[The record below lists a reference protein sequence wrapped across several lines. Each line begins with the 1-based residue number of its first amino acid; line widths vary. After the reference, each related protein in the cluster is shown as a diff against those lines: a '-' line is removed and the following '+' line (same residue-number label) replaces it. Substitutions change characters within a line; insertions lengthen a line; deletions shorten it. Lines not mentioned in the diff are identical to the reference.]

1 MAMRQQ
7 ALGMFLALNRC
18 AWTLCVLAILSMSLN
33 AQDVKGIVIEQ
44 PANVQAAEG
53 KAAAGKAA
61 AGKVGDVQVD
71 VQIVVVTAVVAPAAV
86 EDDTNQAAKT
96 KSDKVSDKVI
106 EKIPRAFDRN
116 RPEPEEEVEAPKK
129 NAMVN
134 FAMDPDRW
142 TDVIYSQ
149 LGGSE
154 ATFEQQ
160 QRRRV
165 RSTIN
170 RIELICTVDE
180 KIREKVQETAE
191 LEIQRF
197 KTEVLALATQGP
209 RNPTQEEYSEFY
221 NKVFK
226 LTERFRQ
233 QNQANAGRKTMP
245 LWQKV
250 LYSNL
255 SEQNKEDLEKDN
267 RKRAEYRQQVVRL
280 EVLLRV
286 SRRLGLT
293 SKQREKLEPYT
304 LSNTEAWKT
313 FDQAWLTLQ
322 QFPDKEKR
330 DIFTPEQIQEL
341 KKPLEHS
348 DDLQLVIREFG
359 DDL

>member
-1 MAMRQQ
+1 MITPRFDNPFSMKVRTVRTLAHS
-7 ALGMFLALNRC
+7 AILHSALALY
-18 AWTLCVLAILSMSLN
+18 ALATMSLRLE
-33 AQDVKGIVIEQ
+33 AQDVTVVEVVVGQ
-44 PANVQAAEG
+44 
-53 KAAAGKAA
+53 AAAG
-61 AGKVGDVQVD
+61 Q
-71 VQIVVVTAVVAPAAV
+71 AAV
-86 EDDTNQAAKT
+86 KEDAKQGAKP
-96 KSDKVSDKVI
+96 KSDKGSEKVS

-170 RIELICTVDE
+170 RIELICTIDE

-233 QNQANAGRKTMP
+233 QNQPNAARKMP

-255 SEQNKEDLEKDN
+255 SDQNKEELEKDN

-280 EVLLRV
+280 EVLLRI

-313 FDQAWLTLQ
+313 LDQAWQTLQ
-322 QFPDKEKR
+322 QFPEKEKR
-330 DIFTPEQIQEL
+330 EIFTPEQIQEL

>member
-1 MAMRQQ
+1 MVTTRFDNSLVKKVRSARTFC
-7 ALGMFLALNRC
+7 LL
-18 AWTLCVLAILSMSLN
+18 VVVSMSMGLQ
-33 AQDVKGIVIEQ
+33 AQEAKEIVIEQ
-44 PANVQAAEG
+44 
-53 KAAAGKAA
+53 AAAGKAA
-61 AGKVGDVQVD
+61 AGIIAD
-71 VQIVVVTAVVAPAAV
+71 VQIVVAPAVAAPAAV
-86 EDDTNQAAKT
+86 KDDPKQAAKP
-96 KSDKVSDKVI
+96 KSDKATDKANDKVI

-233 QNQANAGRKTMP
+233 QNQANASRKTMP

-255 SEQNKEDLEKDN
+255 SDQNKEDLEKDN

-313 FDQAWLTLQ
+313 LDQAWQTLQ

>member
-1 MAMRQQ
+1 MTTPRFDNPFSMKVRTVRTLAHS
-7 ALGMFLALNRC
+7 AILHSALALY
-18 AWTLCVLAILSMSLN
+18 ALATMSLRLE
-33 AQDVKGIVIEQ
+33 AQDVTVVEVVVGQ
-44 PANVQAAEG
+44 
-53 KAAAGKAA
+53 AAAG
-61 AGKVGDVQVD
+61 QV
-71 VQIVVVTAVVAPAAV
+71 AVK
-86 EDDTNQAAKT
+86 EDAKQGAKP
-96 KSDKVSDKVI
+96 KSDKVSDKVT

-170 RIELICTVDE
+170 RIELICTIDE

-233 QNQANAGRKTMP
+233 QNQPNAARKMP

-255 SEQNKEDLEKDN
+255 SDQNKEELEKDN

-280 EVLLRV
+280 EVLLRI

-313 FDQAWLTLQ
+313 LDQAWQTLQ
-322 QFPDKEKR
+322 QFPEKEKR
-330 DIFTPEQIQEL
+330 EIFTPEQIQEL

>member
-1 MAMRQQ
+1 MTTPRFDNPLSMKVRRIRFLVHSAILHC
-7 ALGMFLALNRC
+7 ALALY
-18 AWTLCVLAILSMSLN
+18 ALATMSLRLE
-33 AQDVKGIVIEQ
+33 AQDVTVVEVVVGQ
-44 PANVQAAEG
+44 
-53 KAAAGKAA
+53 AAAG
-61 AGKVGDVQVD
+61 Q
-71 VQIVVVTAVVAPAAV
+71 AAV
-86 EDDTNQAAKT
+86 KEDAKQGAKP
-96 KSDKVSDKVI
+96 KSDKGSEKVSEKVS

-170 RIELICTVDE
+170 RIELICTIDE

-233 QNQANAGRKTMP
+233 QNQPNAARKMP

-255 SEQNKEDLEKDN
+255 SDQNKE
-267 RKRAEYRQQVVRL
+267 
-280 EVLLRV
+280 
-286 SRRLGLT
+286 
-293 SKQREKLEPYT
+293 
-304 LSNTEAWKT
+304 
-313 FDQAWLTLQ
+313 
-322 QFPDKEKR
+322 
-330 DIFTPEQIQEL
+330 
-341 KKPLEHS
+341 
-348 DDLQLVIREFG
+348 
-359 DDL
+359 

>member
-1 MAMRQQ
+1 MLTRSIEFKTQVRDSSGRWTSDRLTA
-7 ALGMFLALNRC
+7 ARC
-18 AWTLCVLAILSMSLN
+18 AKAGVLVLFAYCVSVLDVSEAQELAV
-33 AQDVKGIVIEQ
+33 A
-44 PANVQAAEG
+44 
-53 KAAAGKAA
+53 KAA
-61 AGKVGDVQVD
+61 VG
-71 VQIVVVTAVVAPAAV
+71 
-86 EDDTNQAAKT
+86 EDT
-96 KSDKVSDKVI
+96 KQSDKPKDKTDKTDKTA

-116 RPEPEEEVEAPKK
+116 RPEPEEEIEAPKK
-129 NAMVN
+129 NAVVN

-142 TDVIYSQ
+142 SDVIYSQ

-170 RIELICTVDE
+170 RIELICTIDQQ
-180 KIREKVQETAE
+180 IREKVQATAE

-221 NKVFK
+221 NRVFK
-226 LTERFRQ
+226 LTERYRQ
-233 QNQANAGRKTMP
+233 QNQPNTARKMP

-250 LYSNL
+250 LFSNL
-255 SEQNKEDLEKDN
+255 GDDQKSELEKDSQ
-267 RKRAEYRQQVVRL
+267 RRAEYKQQIVRL
-280 EVLLRV
+280 EVLQRV

-313 FDQAWLTLQ
+313 FDQAWQTLQ
-322 QFPDKEKR
+322 QFPEKEKK
-330 DIFTPEQIQEL
+330 DILTPEQIQEL
-341 KKPLEHS
+341 KKPLEQT

>member
-1 MAMRQQ
+1 MFTSRLETSPLCWLRAFAIVVLFAAASNAQ
-7 ALGMFLALNRC
+7 A
-18 AWTLCVLAILSMSLN
+18 VLA
-33 AQDVKGIVIEQ
+33 QQ
-44 PANVQAAEG
+44 
-53 KAAAGKAA
+53 
-61 AGKVGDVQVD
+61 
-71 VQIVVVTAVVAPAAV
+71 AAV
-86 EDDTNQAAKT
+86 EVQELNAVRVLAKDDTKKADEP
-96 KSDKVSDKVI
+96 KSDKSGKSS

-142 TDVIYSQ
+142 ADVIYSQ
-149 LGGSE
+149 LGGAE

-165 RSTIN
+165 RSTLN
-170 RIELICTVDE
+170 RIELICTIDE
-180 KIREKVQETAE
+180 QIREKVQATAE

-197 KTEVLALATQGP
+197 KTEVLALAAQGP
-209 RNPTQEEYSEFY
+209 RNPTQDEYSEFY

-226 LTERFRQ
+226 LTERYRM
-233 QNQANAGRKTMP
+233 QNQPNGTRKMP

-250 LYSNL
+250 LFSNL
-255 SEQNKEDLEKDN
+255 SEQHKQELEKDN
-267 RKRAEYRQQVVRL
+267 QKRAEYRQQIVRL
-280 EVLLRV
+280 EVLQRV
-286 SRRLGLT
+286 SRRLGL
-293 SKQREKLEPYT
+293 SAKQRDKLEPYT

-313 FDQAWLTLQ
+313 LEQAWATLQ
-322 QFPDKEKR
+322 QFPEKEKR

-341 KKPLEHS
+341 KKPLEQS

>member
-1 MAMRQQ
+1 MTTPRFDNPLSMKVRRIRPLVHSAILHS
-7 ALGMFLALNRC
+7 ALALY
-18 AWTLCVLAILSMSLN
+18 ALATMSLRLE
-33 AQDVKGIVIEQ
+33 AQDVTVVEAAIG
-44 PANVQAAEG
+44 QAAV
-53 KAAAGKAA
+53 K
-61 AGKVGDVQVD
+61 
-71 VQIVVVTAVVAPAAV
+71 
-86 EDDTNQAAKT
+86 EDAKQGAKP
-96 KSDKVSDKVI
+96 KSDKGSDRAV

-170 RIELICTVDE
+170 RIELICTIDE

-233 QNQANAGRKTMP
+233 QNQPNAARKMP

-255 SEQNKEDLEKDN
+255 SDQNKEELEKDN

-280 EVLLRV
+280 EVLLRI

-313 FDQAWLTLQ
+313 LDQAWLTLQ
-322 QFPDKEKR
+322 QFPEKEKR
-330 DIFTPEQIQEL
+330 EIFTPEQIQEL

>member
-1 MAMRQQ
+1 MGTPSFDNLLSMNVRRIQSIVRSD
-7 ALGMFLALNRC
+7 LALFASAFMIAAVNV
-18 AWTLCVLAILSMSLN
+18 ATLNFELK
-33 AQDVKGIVIEQ
+33 AQDVTVVDVPVG
-44 PANVQAAEG
+44 QAA
-53 KAAAGKAA
+53 
-61 AGKVGDVQVD
+61 VGQ
-71 VQIVVVTAVVAPAAV
+71 AAV
-86 EDDTNQAAKT
+86 KEDAKQAAKP
-96 KSDKVSDKVI
+96 KSDKAPEKAPEKATDKATDKVT

-142 TDVIYSQ
+142 SDVIYSQ

-170 RIELICTVDE
+170 RIELICTIDE

-226 LTERFRQ
+226 LTERFRV
-233 QNQANAGRKTMP
+233 QNQPNAARKMP

-250 LYSNL
+250 LFSNL
-255 SEQNKEDLEKDN
+255 SDQNKQDLEKDN
-267 RKRAEYRQQVVRL
+267 RARNEYKQRVVRL
-280 EVLLRV
+280 EVLLRI

-293 SKQREKLEPYT
+293 SKQRDKLEPYT
-304 LSNTEAWKT
+304 LSNTESWKT
-313 FDQAWLTLQ
+313 LDQAWQTLQ

>member
-1 MAMRQQ
+1 MFTSRLETSPLCWLRAIAIVVLLAAASHAQ
-7 ALGMFLALNRC
+7 A
-18 AWTLCVLAILSMSLN
+18 VLA
-33 AQDVKGIVIEQ
+33 QQ
-44 PANVQAAEG
+44 PAVQEV
-53 KAAAGKAA
+53 KAAKALA
-61 AGKVGDVQVD
+61 K
-71 VQIVVVTAVVAPAAV
+71 
-86 EDDTNQAAKT
+86 DDTKKAEDP
-96 KSDKVSDKVI
+96 KSDKSGKPS

-142 TDVIYSQ
+142 ADVIYSQ
-149 LGGSE
+149 LGGAE

-165 RSTIN
+165 RSTLN
-170 RIELICTVDE
+170 RIELICTIDE
-180 KIREKVQETAE
+180 QIREKVQATAE

-197 KTEVLALATQGP
+197 KTEVLALAAQGP
-209 RNPTQEEYSEFY
+209 RNPTQDEYSEFY

-226 LTERFRQ
+226 LTERYRM
-233 QNQANAGRKTMP
+233 QNQPNGTRKMP

-250 LYSNL
+250 LFSNL
-255 SEQNKEDLEKDN
+255 SEQHKQELEKDN
-267 RKRAEYRQQVVRL
+267 QKRAEYRQQIVRL
-280 EVLLRV
+280 EVLQRV
-286 SRRLGLT
+286 SRRLGL
-293 SKQREKLEPYT
+293 SAKQRDKLEPYT

-313 FDQAWLTLQ
+313 LEQAWATLQ
-322 QFPDKEKR
+322 QFLEKEKR

-341 KKPLEHS
+341 KKPLEQS

>member
-1 MAMRQQ
+1 MPTPRSFETPNPRPIRALLIGSWIALLGWIVLSSAYNSLEAQQ
-7 ALGMFLALNRC
+7 APAQQI
-18 AWTLCVLAILSMSLN
+18 LAIEVTVN
-33 AQDVKGIVIEQ
+33 AQD
-44 PANVQAAEG
+44 P
-53 KAAAGKAA
+53 
-61 AGKVGDVQVD
+61 
-71 VQIVVVTAVVAPAAV
+71 VVVPGNTP
-86 EDDTNQAAKT
+86 EKNNEKPDRSSGQNKPDKDKT
-96 KSDKVSDKVI
+96 DKTDKTDKP

-142 TDVIYSQ
+142 SDVIYSQ

-154 ATFEQQ
+154 TTFEQQ

-165 RSTIN
+165 RSTVN
-170 RIELICTVDE
+170 RIELICGIDE
-180 KIREKVQETAE
+180 ATREKVQATAE

-197 KTEVLALATQGP
+197 KTEVLALAAQGP

-226 LTERFRQ
+226 LTERFRA
-233 QNQANAGRKTMP
+233 QAQPPNAKKLP

-250 LYSNL
+250 LFSNL
-255 SEQNKEDLEKDN
+255 SEKHKQEIETDN
-267 RKRAEYRQQVVRL
+267 QKRAEYRQQVIRI
-280 EVLLRV
+280 EVLMRI

-304 LSNTEAWKT
+304 ASNTEAWKSL
-313 FDQAWLTLQ
+313 DQAWQSLQ
-322 QFPDKEKR
+322 QFPEKEKR
-330 DIFTPEQIQEL
+330 DLFTPEQIQEL
-341 KKPLEHS
+341 KKPLDQS
-348 DDLQLVIREFG
+348 DDLQLVIRELG

>member
-1 MAMRQQ
+1 
-7 ALGMFLALNRC
+7 
-18 AWTLCVLAILSMSLN
+18 
-33 AQDVKGIVIEQ
+33 
-44 PANVQAAEG
+44 
-53 KAAAGKAA
+53 
-61 AGKVGDVQVD
+61 
-71 VQIVVVTAVVAPAAV
+71 
-86 EDDTNQAAKT
+86 
-96 KSDKVSDKVI
+96 
-106 EKIPRAFDRN
+106 
-116 RPEPEEEVEAPKK
+116 
-129 NAMVN
+129 
-134 FAMDPDRW
+134 MDPDRW

-170 RIELICTVDE
+170 RIELICTIDE

-233 QNQANAGRKTMP
+233 QNQPNAARKMP

-255 SEQNKEDLEKDN
+255 SDQNKEELEKDN

-280 EVLLRV
+280 EVLLRI

-313 FDQAWLTLQ
+313 LDQAWQTLQ
-322 QFPDKEKR
+322 QFPEKEKR
-330 DIFTPEQIQEL
+330 EIFTPEQIQEL

>member
-1 MAMRQQ
+1 MLTR
-7 ALGMFLALNRC
+7 
-18 AWTLCVLAILSMSLN
+18 AIEFKT
-33 AQDVKGIVIEQ
+33 Q
-44 PANVQAAEG
+44 VQACAGRWAFDSLRWVRFVGAVLLTLLACQISGLEDCDAQELAVAKATAG
-53 KAAAGKAA
+53 EDTKQSDKPKTDKAA
-61 AGKVGDVQVD
+61 
-71 VQIVVVTAVVAPAAV
+71 
-86 EDDTNQAAKT
+86 
-96 KSDKVSDKVI
+96 

-116 RPEPEEEVEAPKK
+116 RPEPEEEIEAPKK

-142 TDVIYSQ
+142 ADVIYSQ

-160 QRRRV
+160 QRRKV
-165 RSTIN
+165 RSTLN
-170 RIELICTVDE
+170 RIELICTIDQQ
-180 KIREKVQETAE
+180 IREKVQATAE

-221 NKVFK
+221 NRVFK
-226 LTERFRQ
+226 LTERYRQ
-233 QNQANAGRKTMP
+233 QNQPNVARKMP

-255 SEQNKEDLEKDN
+255 DEGQKSDLEKDSQ
-267 RKRAEYRQQVVRL
+267 KRAEYKQQIVRL
-280 EVLLRV
+280 EVLQRV

-313 FDQAWLTLQ
+313 FDQAWQTLQ
-322 QFPDKEKR
+322 QFPEKEKK
-330 DIFTPEQIQEL
+330 DILTPEQIQEL
-341 KKPLEHS
+341 KKPLEQT
-348 DDLQLVIREFG
+348 DDLQLVIRELG

>member
-1 MAMRQQ
+1 MTTPRFDNPLSMKVRRIRPLVHSAILHC
-7 ALGMFLALNRC
+7 ALALY
-18 AWTLCVLAILSMSLN
+18 ALATMSLRLE
-33 AQDVKGIVIEQ
+33 AQDVTVVEVVVGQ
-44 PANVQAAEG
+44 
-53 KAAAGKAA
+53 AAAG
-61 AGKVGDVQVD
+61 Q
-71 VQIVVVTAVVAPAAV
+71 AAV
-86 EDDTNQAAKT
+86 KEDAKQGAKP
-96 KSDKVSDKVI
+96 KSDKGSEKVS

-170 RIELICTVDE
+170 RIELICTIDE

-233 QNQANAGRKTMP
+233 QNQPNAARKMP

-255 SEQNKEDLEKDN
+255 SDQNKEELEKDN

-280 EVLLRV
+280 EVLLRI

-313 FDQAWLTLQ
+313 LDQAWQTLQ
-322 QFPDKEKR
+322 QFPEKEKR
-330 DIFTPEQIQEL
+330 EIFTPEQIQEL

>member
-1 MAMRQQ
+1 MVTPSFNNSLRTKVRKAASIAARTLVLSIFR
-7 ALGMFLALNRC
+7 AIGRC
-18 AWTLCVLAILSMSLN
+18 AKPLCLLASMSMGLMAQELVFEQPPN
-33 AQDVKGIVIEQ
+33 AQAVAGQVVVVQ
-44 PANVQAAEG
+44 VGVAPAVAAP
-53 KAAAGKAA
+53 AAGK
-61 AGKVGDVQVD
+61 
-71 VQIVVVTAVVAPAAV
+71 
-86 EDDTNQAAKT
+86 EDTNQAAKP
-96 KSDKVSDKVI
+96 KSDKVVD
-106 EKIPRAFDRN
+106 KIPRAFDRN

-154 ATFEQQ
+154 GTFDQQ

-165 RSTIN
+165 RSTLN

-180 KIREKVQETAE
+180 QIREKVQATAE

-197 KTEVLALATQGP
+197 KTEVMALAAQGP

-226 LTERFRQ
+226 LTERYRQ
-233 QNQANAGRKTMP
+233 QNQPNNAKKMP

-250 LYSNL
+250 LFSNL
-255 SEQNKEDLEKDN
+255 SQQHKDELEKDAQ
-267 RKRAEYRQQVVRL
+267 KRIEYRQQVVRL
-280 EVLLRV
+280 EVLQRI

-293 SKQREKLEPYT
+293 SKQREKLEPYL

-313 FDQAWLTLQ
+313 LDQAWQTLQ
-322 QFPDKEKR
+322 QFPEKEKK
-330 DIFTPEQIQEL
+330 DIFTAEQMQEL
-341 KKPLEHS
+341 KKPLEQS

>member
-1 MAMRQQ
+1 MITPRFDNPFSMKVRTVRTLAHS
-7 ALGMFLALNRC
+7 AILHSALALY
-18 AWTLCVLAILSMSLN
+18 ALATMSLRLE
-33 AQDVKGIVIEQ
+33 AQDVTVVEVVVGQ
-44 PANVQAAEG
+44 
-53 KAAAGKAA
+53 AAAG
-61 AGKVGDVQVD
+61 Q
-71 VQIVVVTAVVAPAAV
+71 AAV
-86 EDDTNQAAKT
+86 KEDAKQGAKP
-96 KSDKVSDKVI
+96 KSDKGSEKVSEKVS

-170 RIELICTVDE
+170 RIELICTIDE

-233 QNQANAGRKTMP
+233 QNQPNAARKMP

-255 SEQNKEDLEKDN
+255 SDQNKEELEKDN

-280 EVLLRV
+280 EVLLRI

-313 FDQAWLTLQ
+313 LDQAWQTLQ
-322 QFPDKEKR
+322 QFPEKEKR
-330 DIFTPEQIQEL
+330 EIFTPEQIQEL